1 MIPGG
6 NFLSV
11 APAALGILRIPDPI
25 PLFVTCCAPTRGQ
38 LRRLQLG
45 QNL

>member
-11 APAALGILRIPDPI
+11 APAALGFLRIPDPSV
-25 PLFVTCCAPTRGQ
+25 LFVTCCAPTRGQ
-38 LRRLQLG
+38 LRRLELG
-45 QNL
+45 RNL